1 MRHGRPWRALRGAA
15 LLLLVLFALG
25 TVWLTVRAEATP
37 PARARV
43 VNPSGARG
51 TALVVHHPGLSDF
64 PGRVTDALARGLA
77 RQGWRVELAI
87 TTPRA
92 SAAPSRA
99 DLLVLVAPTYWW
111 APARPVVRWLDHAG
125 NFRGT
130 PTVVVVTAAG
140 QSSRSRR
147 VLEDRVRAAG
157 GRVLAAREFFSWAP
171 NDEAHYDARRNRDDG
186 VRLAET
192 FAAALPVPEARP

>member
-1 MRHGRPWRALRGAA
+1 MTA
-15 LLLLVLFALG
+15 LLLLALLVVL

-77 RQGWRVELAI
+77 TQGWRVELA
-87 TTPRA
+87 TATPRA
-92 SAAPSRA
+92 PAHPSRA

-111 APARPVVRWLDHAG
+111 APARPVVRWVDQAG
-125 NFRGT
+125 DLRGT

-140 QSSRSRR
+140 QSGRSRR
-147 VLEDRVRAAG
+147 VLEARVRAAG
-157 GRVLAAREFFSWAP
+157 GRLLAARELYTWAP
-171 NDEAHYDARRNRDDG
+171 NDEAHYDASR
-186 VRLAET
+186 
-192 FAAALPVPEARP
+192 